1 MAGTAPAL
9 VMALLVLG
17 GWTTQT
23 EGATNVMCGNCSF
36 TVSDA
41 GLLQRTGS
49 CLAGTG
55 PCVLKA
61 AGIAEIER
69 GTFDGL
75 ADMTYLDLSHNQLTN
90 ISQGLFDGLSS
101 LQLLDL
107 RYNQLSSIAPDAFS
121 NCTQLSSIDVGFNQL
136 TCYYAS
142 WPLLAMALDSTVL
155 ARLCQNVTT
164 DVTPCYPHIRVEL
177 DSTSLPSDMAGE
189 YCEAFNCAHGEGIS
203 PGRDDSSHCFRK
215 NGDEAWK
222 ILNTGCGWTIGH
234 IEQNGERLYPSRL
247 FQWQEYARSYIGD
260 CSLIPPSQLDVRAL
274 ANTSNFYDGGGRI
287 VVGIHTVLVLPPHH
301 SSDADPSAD
310 IFNATSAVNSSSAS
324 TPLPLV
330 DTSLL
335 SFPECVEQRDWAAML
350 ELLRNG
356 TAATGGLGLMMEP
369 PLESWVCIRE
379 HPCLQRIDGAQ
390 PSDMMC
396 FVYHE
401 VDLVFLPWSTNSLL
415 KLVGS
420 RMSRARVAWAWRML
434 LLVAGLGVRQVCT
447 FRAPHLTSSMG
458 YRGIHHQ
465 LKVSMMRASS
475 TSLSLGKEVR
485 KDFPILKQ
493 KVHGG
498 KDLIYLDSA
507 ATSQK
512 PVQVLE
518 AMKKFYEESNSN
530 VHRGS
535 HALSV
540 KATDMYEGAR
550 EIVAK
555 FVNARREEIVFTSGA
570 TEAINLLNSQQGF
583 DMDHFRSI
591 LSDKTKIVAVVH
603 VSNMLGCINPVQEI
617 VAAAHAVGAKI
628 LLDACQSAPH
638 MPLDVRLLD
647 CDFLVASGHK
657 LCGPSGSGFLYGKKE
672 ILESMPPWK

>member
-1 MAGTAPAL
+1 
-9 VMALLVLG
+9 
-17 GWTTQT
+17 
-23 EGATNVMCGNCSF
+23 
-36 TVSDA
+36 
-41 GLLQRTGS
+41 
-49 CLAGTG
+49 
-55 PCVLKA
+55 
-61 AGIAEIER
+61 
-69 GTFDGL
+69 
-75 ADMTYLDLSHNQLTN
+75 
-90 ISQGLFDGLSS
+90 
-101 LQLLDL
+101 
-107 RYNQLSSIAPDAFS
+107 
-121 NCTQLSSIDVGFNQL
+121 
-136 TCYYAS
+136 
-142 WPLLAMALDSTVL
+142 
-155 ARLCQNVTT
+155 
-164 DVTPCYPHIRVEL
+164 
-177 DSTSLPSDMAGE
+177 
-189 YCEAFNCAHGEGIS
+189 
-203 PGRDDSSHCFRK
+203 
-215 NGDEAWK
+215 
-222 ILNTGCGWTIGH
+222 
-234 IEQNGERLYPSRL
+234 
-247 FQWQEYARSYIGD
+247 
-260 CSLIPPSQLDVRAL
+260 
-274 ANTSNFYDGGGRI
+274 
-287 VVGIHTVLVLPPHH
+287 
-301 SSDADPSAD
+301 
-310 IFNATSAVNSSSAS
+310 
-324 TPLPLV
+324 
-330 DTSLL
+330 
-335 SFPECVEQRDWAAML
+335 
-350 ELLRNG
+350 
-356 TAATGGLGLMMEP
+356 
-369 PLESWVCIRE
+369 
-379 HPCLQRIDGAQ
+379 
-390 PSDMMC
+390 
-396 FVYHE
+396 
-401 VDLVFLPWSTNSLL
+401 
-415 KLVGS
+415 
-420 RMSRARVAWAWRML
+420 MSRARVAWAWRML

-465 LKVSMMRASS
+465 LKASS

-570 TEAINLLNSQQGF
+570 TEAINLVAYSWGMSNLKEGDEIIISEMEHHSNIVPWQLVASKTGAVLKHVKLNSQQGF

-672 ILESMPPWK
+672 ILESMPPWKGGGEMIDQVFLDHSTFASPPGRFEAGTPAIAECYGLGAACQYLMDIGMDKIESYEHAITKHLWETLAGREDLTLYGPAPAADGGGRAALVAFNHRTIQASDLTTFLDFEGVALRSGHHCTQPLHRILGVSGSARASCYLYTLEEEIDEFARHLKDTIEMFRNMDG